1 MLSWEVRFK
10 DKESLP
16 SYCINSDD
24 AYNLCLAYIC
34 ENYDQQ
40 DRDYF
45 LSCLADSFAKNRESF
60 MVDDVCYVTARAVI
74 FT

>member
-24 AYNLCLAYIC
+24 AYNLCFAYIY
-34 ENYDQQ
+34 ENYNQQ
-40 DRDYF
+40 ERNYL
-45 LSCLADSFAKNRESF
+45 LSRLADSFAGNKENF
-60 MVDDVCYVTARAVI
+60 MVDNVCYVTAKVAI
-74 FT
+74 ST